1 MLDVKT
7 KHIQQE
13 LLKRF
18 PEANNDYLLV
28 LMLLR
33 VYRYSKPDTLERQF
47 ILDWIKKLWK

>member
-18 PEANNDYLLV
+18 PEADNDYLLIM
-28 LMLLR
+28 MLLR
-33 VYRYSKPDTLERQF
+33 VYRYSKPETFERQF
-47 ILDWIKKLWK
+47 LLDWINKLWK